1 MKAKKRKKAEER
13 QAALQARL
21 AHKDFTSP
29 SEPLLGDVP
38 IRYELA
44 DRMRVISMGG
54 IGAMHTLVMKLHLP
68 ELLNAKVSVL
78 KRHLPYWESDH
89 ILSPCYNILTG
100 GKPLQDINRL
110 RQDEGYLEALGVDR
124 LPAPSTA
131 GDFLRR
137 FKTEAAL
144 VALQEAIHL
153 ARRTVWQRMDV
164 ERRRLAIVDLDG
176 TITPTDG
183 QCKQGMDYCAYKQQW
198 GYGPLLL
205 SLAQTGEVLYVVN
218 RPASVPS
225 HQGATD
231 WVKRVLPHVRSA
243 FETIWL
249 RGDSDFSLTKEFD
262 DWEAEGVMFI
272 FGYDAQAPLIEQA
285 QALPSSAWQWLE
297 RPPAYEIHTDVRIR
311 PDNVKQERVEQRRF
325 ERLETLAEE
334 VASFPYRPTACK
346 KTYRMIVLRKHLEIT
361 QGGEWLR
368 DEIRYFFY
376 ITNDWMALVPELV
389 LFYDERGGQE
399 HLIGQLKS
407 SIPVFHA
414 PTDTLEANWAYMIIA
429 ALAWNLK
436 VWYGLLLD
444 EPELQQQIQRMSFT
458 TFLEHFIHVPCQ
470 ILTTGRRLIYRI
482 VQFTMDTLTALSTFE
497 QLIALRFP

>member
-1 MKAKKRKKAEER
+1 VKAKKAKKAAKR
-13 QAALQARL
+13 QEDLQGRL
-21 AHKDFTSP
+21 ANTGFTSS
-29 SEPLLGDVP
+29 SEPLLGDQP

-44 DRMRVISMGG
+44 DRTRVIPMGG
-54 IGAMHTLVMKLHLP
+54 IGAMHTLVTKLHLP
-68 ELLNAKVSVL
+68 ELLNKKVSVL

-110 RQDEGYLEALGVDR
+110 RLDEGYLEALGVER
-124 LPAPSTA
+124 LPAPCTA

-137 FKTEAAL
+137 FEEKDLIA
-144 VALQEAIHL
+144 VQEAINQ
-153 ARRTVWQRMDV
+153 ARRTVWQRMKE

-183 QCKQGMDYCAYKQQW
+183 ECKEGMDYCAYKKQW
-198 GYGPLLL
+198 GYGPLLI
-205 SLAQTGEVLYVVN
+205 SLAQTREVLYVVN

-225 HQGATD
+225 HQGVAD
-231 WVKRVLPHVRSA
+231 WVQRALPHVRSA

-262 DWEAEGVMFI
+262 GWEEEGVMFI
-272 FGYDAQAPLIEQA
+272 FGYDAQANLIEQA
-285 QALPSSAWQWLE
+285 EALPSRDWKGLH
-297 RPPAYEIHTDVRIR
+297 RPPKYEVQTTPRTK
-311 PDNVKQERVEQRRF
+311 PDNVKQEIVEQRGF
-325 ERLETLAEE
+325 ERIETVAEE

-346 KTYRMIVLRKHLEIT
+346 KTYRMIVLRKQLEIT

-368 DEIRYFFY
+368 DEIVSFFY
-376 ITNDWMALVPELV
+376 ITNDWMTPATELV

-436 VWYGLLLD
+436 VWYGLLLE
-444 EPELQQQIQRMSFT
+444 EPKLQQQIQRMSFT
-458 TFLEHFIHVPCQ
+458 SFLERFIHVPCQ

-482 VQFTMDTLTALSTFE
+482 VQFTTDTLTVLSTFE

>member
-1 MKAKKRKKAEER
+1 VKAKKQKKAAKR
-13 QAALQARL
+13 QEKLQARL
-21 AHKDFTSP
+21 ANTDFTSP
-29 SEPLLGDVP
+29 SQPLLGDQP

-44 DRMRVISMGG
+44 DRTRVISMGG
-54 IGAMHTLVMKLHLP
+54 IGAMHMLVTKLHLP
-68 ELLNAKVSVL
+68 EILNEKVSVL

-89 ILSPCYNILTG
+89 ILSQCYNILTG

-110 RQDEGYLEALGVDR
+110 RLDEGYLDALGVKR

-137 FKTEAAL
+137 FAPEDL
-144 VALQEAIHL
+144 IDLQEAINQ
-153 ARRTVWQRMDV
+153 ARRTVWWRMEV
-164 ERRRLAIVDLDG
+164 ERRQLAILDLDG
-176 TITPTDG
+176 TIVPIDG
-183 QCKQGMDYCAYKQQW
+183 ECKQGMDYCAYKQQW
-198 GYGPLLL
+198 GYGPLLI

-225 HQGATD
+225 HQGAAT
-231 WVKRVLPHVRSA
+231 WVKRALPHVQSA
-243 FETIWL
+243 FATIWL

-262 DWEAEGVMFI
+262 GWDDQGMMFL
-272 FGYDAQAPLIEQA
+272 FGYDAHANLIEQA
-285 QALPSSAWQWLE
+285 EALPSRDWQWRG
-297 RPPAYEIHTDVRIR
+297 RPPTYEIKTQPRIR
-311 PDNVKQERVEQRRF
+311 PDNIKQEIVEQRGF
-325 ERLETLAEE
+325 EHIETVYEE
-334 VASFPYRPTACK
+334 VASFRYRPTACR
-346 KTYRMIVLRKHLEIT
+346 KTYRMTVVRKHLEIT
-361 QGGEWLR
+361 KGGQWLR

-376 ITNDWMALVPELV
+376 ITNDWMSPATELV

-414 PTDTLEANWAYMIIA
+414 PTDTLEANEAYMIIA

-436 VWYGLLLD
+436 IWYGLLLD

-458 TFLEHFIHVPCQ
+458 SFLERFMHIPCQ
-470 ILTTGRRLIYRI
+470 IRQGGRKLLYRI
-482 VQFTMDTLTALSTFE
+482 VQFTTDTLTVLSTFE

>member
-1 MKAKKRKKAEER
+1 MKAKKRKKAAKR
-13 QAALQARL
+13 QEKLQARL
-21 AHKDFTSP
+21 ANKDFTSP
-29 SEPLLGDVP
+29 PQPLLGDQP

-44 DRMRVISMGG
+44 DRTRVISMGG
-54 IGAMHTLVMKLHLP
+54 IGAMHTLVTKLHLP
-68 ELLNAKVSVL
+68 EILNAKVSVL

-89 ILSPCYNILTG
+89 ILSQCYNILTG

-110 RQDEGYLEALGVDR
+110 RRDEGYLEALGVER
-124 LPAPSTA
+124 LPAPCTA

-137 FKTEAAL
+137 FETEAVL
-144 VALQEAIHL
+144 IDLQEAINQ
-153 ARRTVWQRMDV
+153 ARGTVWQRMEE
-164 ERRRLAIVDLDG
+164 ERRSLAILDLDG

-183 QCKQGMDYCAYKQQW
+183 ECKQGMDYCAYKKQW
-198 GYGPLLL
+198 GYGPLLI

-218 RPASVPS
+218 RPAAAAS
-225 HQGATD
+225 HQGAAA
-231 WVKRVLPHVRSA
+231 WVKRALPHVRSA

-249 RGDSDFSLTKEFD
+249 RGDTDFSLTKEFD
-262 DWEAEGVMFI
+262 GWEEEGVMFI
-272 FGYDAQAPLIEQA
+272 FGYDAHANLIEQA
-285 QALPSSAWQWLE
+285 QALSVSAWERLK
-297 RPPAYEIHTDVRIR
+297 RPPPYEIKTKPRTQ
-311 PDNVKQERVEQRRF
+311 PDNVKQEIVEQRGF
-325 ERLETLAEE
+325 ERIETVSEE

-361 QGGEWLR
+361 KGGEWLR
-368 DEIRYFFY
+368 DEIVYFFY
-376 ITNDWMALVPELV
+376 ITNDWMSPTPELL

-407 SIPVFHA
+407 TIPVFHA

-436 VWYGLLLD
+436 IWYGLLLD

-458 TFLEHFIHVPCQ
+458 SFLERFIHVPCQ
-470 ILTTGRRLIYRI
+470 ILTSGRRLIYRI
-482 VQFTMDTLTALSTFE
+482 VQFTTDTRTVLSTFE